1 MVQTAFYRLNA
12 ELKSKKEAERSLR
25 EKSRQ
30 QIETALYQLNKAKAI
45 EARAWNSLETVQDQA
60 NEISN
65 LKQLVNRFVEYKTDL
80 QYVNSKIYIF
90 YFKNNHER
98 IDL

>member
-25 EKSRQ
+25 EKARQ

-45 EARAWNSLETVQDQA
+45 EAVALNSFTTVQDQA

-65 LKQLVNRFVEYKTDL
+65 LKHLVNRFVEYKTDRL
-80 QYVNSKIYIF
+80 YVNGKIYIF
-90 YFKNNHER
+90 HFKNNH
-98 IDL
+98 